1 MNTANVAGTLS
12 GTGAVSAQ
20 VLTRKAE
27 VFTDM
32 DDVNLTGNANTYV
45 LRYNKT
51 DDTYKAD
58 KRNLDGGSF

>member
-12 GTGAVSAQ
+12 GTGSITTN

-27 VFTDM
+27 VMTDM
-32 DDVNLTGNANTYV
+32 EDVSLTGNANTYV
-45 LRYNKT
+45 LRYNKA

-58 KRNLDGGSF
+58 KRNLDGGSY